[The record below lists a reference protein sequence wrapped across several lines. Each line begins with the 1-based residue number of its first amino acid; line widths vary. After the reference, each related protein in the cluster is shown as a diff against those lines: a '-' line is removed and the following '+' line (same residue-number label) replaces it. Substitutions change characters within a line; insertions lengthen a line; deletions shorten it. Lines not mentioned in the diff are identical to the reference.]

1 MVLGLSGRRA
11 IIESAELRVGSFL
24 LCSWV
29 RGNLGSVPS
38 EGPNKGQAALLL
50 DGAAQ
55 LQLDVKLG
63 ADTGRHGQRGP
74 ASSTQCEVR
83 PSAGP
88 EGTSP
93 TMKFCLGSWAQ
104 LSSPGTPQRG
114 MCPWKATSVSG
125 LPQGQKEVRA
135 VCGTWWLYPAQSLRR
150 PFPTY

>member
-1 MVLGLSGRRA
+1 M
-11 IIESAELRVGSFL
+11 ESAELWVGSFL
-24 LCSWV
+24 LASWV

-55 LQLDVKLG
+55 LQLDMKLG
-63 ADTGRHGQRGP
+63 ANTGRHGQRGP
-74 ASSTQCEVR
+74 ASSTQREVR
-83 PSAGP
+83 PLAGP

-104 LSSPGTPQRG
+104 LVQHSSALPEPPQGG

-125 LPQGQKEVRA
+125 LPQEQKEVGGGSAGRGSSFLPKVSGA
-135 VCGTWWLYPAQSLRR
+135 HSPPAEC
-150 PFPTY
+150 

>member
-1 MVLGLSGRRA
+1 MGGR
-11 IIESAELRVGSFL
+11 FL
-24 LCSWV
+24 LASWV

-74 ASSTQCEVR
+74 VSSTQREVR
-83 PSAGP
+83 PLGGP

-93 TMKFCLGSWAQ
+93 TMKSRPGSWAQ
-104 LSSPGTPQRG
+104 LTQHSSALPGPPKG
-114 MCPWKATSVSG
+114 
-125 LPQGQKEVRA
+125 
-135 VCGTWWLYPAQSLRR
+135 VCAPGKP
-150 PFPTY
+150 PP

>member
-1 MVLGLSGRRA
+1 M
-11 IIESAELRVGSFL
+11 ESEELRVGSFL
-24 LCSWV
+24 LASWV

-74 ASSTQCEVR
+74 AGSTQHEVR
-83 PSAGP
+83 PLAGP

-104 LSSPGTPQRG
+104 LAQHSSALPGTPKG
-114 MCPWKATSVSG
+114 ACAPGKSP
-125 LPQGQKEVRA
+125 L
-135 VCGTWWLYPAQSLRR
+135 
-150 PFPTY
+150 